1 MVLGKSSA
9 VARIHLMRTQVGSVM
24 EFTDMWCL
32 HVYNTRVEGAVTDP
46 LAGLSP
52 HTGYNV
58 AEWPPMMSA
67 YTLLLCL
74 LVGVVGCIG
83 VAALVSNIIRE
94 ARDELGGGV
103 LAFFEH

>member
-1 MVLGKSSA
+1 MALGKSSA
-9 VARIHLMRTQVGSVM
+9 VAHIHLVRTQVDSVM
-24 EFTDMWCL
+24 GSTDMWCL

-58 AEWPPMMSA
+58 AECPPMMGA

-74 LVGVVGCIG
+74 LVGVVGCTG

-94 ARDELGGGV
+94 ARSTVEV
-103 LAFFEH
+103 LSSRTL

>member
-1 MVLGKSSA
+1 MALGKSSA
-9 VARIHLMRTQVGSVM
+9 VARIHLVRTQVGSVM

-32 HVYNTRVEGAVTDP
+32 HVYNTRAEGAVTDP

-67 YTLLLCL
+67 YTLSVCL
-74 LVGVVGCIG
+74 LVDVVVCTG
-83 VAALVSNIIRE
+83 VAALVSNITRE
-94 ARDELGGGV
+94 VRSSLYEV
-103 LAFFEH
+103 LVHLLC